1 MKKNIK
7 NIKNIIAVLIGI
19 SFIAFAIIFTLNSP
33 QQIKAEATSGLPAT
47 LATSSPRQVG
57 TSTTPTILAQGN
69 NVCTSRVIS
78 TTNQPIMLSFGFAY
92 DQNGVYGSTTLS
104 QNQGIFQ
111 AASSTIAYDSG
122 LYGCGTTSAISVVSN
137 ANIATSTVTTNSYR

>member
-1 MKKNIK
+1 MKKNIT
-7 NIKNIIAVLIGI
+7 AVFIGLC
-19 SFIAFAIIFTLNSP
+19 FIALAVFFALNNP

-47 LATSSPRQVG
+47 LATSSARQVG

-92 DQNGVYGSTTLS
+92 DQAGVYGSTTLS

-111 AASSTIAYDSG
+111 AASTTKEYDSG
-122 LYGCGTTSAISVVSN
+122 LFGCGTTSAISVGSDVTK
-137 ANIATSTVTTNSYR
+137 ATSTVTTNSYR

>member
-1 MKKNIK
+1 MKKNIT
-7 NIKNIIAVLIGI
+7 AVFIGLC
-19 SFIAFAIIFTLNSP
+19 FIALAIFFALNDP

-47 LATSSPRQVG
+47 LATSSARQVG

-92 DQNGVYGSTTLS
+92 DQNGVYGTTTLS

-111 AASSTIAYDSG
+111 GASSTVTYDSG
-122 LYGCGTTSAISVVSN
+122 LYGCGTTSAISVGSDVTK
-137 ANIATSTVTTNSYR
+137 ATSTVTTNSYR